1 DQGNVILGHSTVNYL
16 GFPNI
21 QFTYMC
27 NNKAARWFSGVKRL
41 GYSNIVITRSETGTP
56 NYWECGYKCPVQ
68 ANAQPSYLSTD
79 EFPLNGISDMVSDAH
94 LLNAD
99 LAEIRIYDRV
109 LSDEEVK
116 QYNRYVSYEFG
127 IPQKYSF
134 PKNIISMGDSLS
146 SSTPTTN
153 GWSVRFNELDTSYN
167 ILKIS
172 YPGTGIASV
181 QTNMTNAVVPKR
193 DITRT
198 KDIVDIWIGT
208 NDIASGTETGL
219 SLYNKY
225 IAVHAQ
231 ARAVG

>member
-1 DQGNVILGHSTVNYL
+1 
-16 GFPNI
+16 
-21 QFTYMC
+21 
-27 NNKAARWFSGVKRL
+27 
-41 GYSNIVITRSETGTP
+41 
-56 NYWECGYKCPVQ
+56 
-68 ANAQPSYLSTD
+68 
-79 EFPLNGISDMVSDAH
+79 
-94 LLNAD
+94 
-99 LAEIRIYDRV
+99 
-109 LSDEEVK
+109 
-116 QYNRYVSYEFG
+116 
-127 IPQKYSF
+127 
-134 PKNIISMGDSLS
+134 
-146 SSTPTTN
+146 
-153 GWSVRFNELDTSYN
+153 TSYN

-231 ARAVG
+231 ARAVGFKTCANPILARSSVMAVSQATFDDESLIFNDLLAANWATFSDAFSAYNNDPVLCAPGASNNTTYFQGDKIHLNETGRNYLVENYKYPTLLSL